1 MCVSVR
7 CKLSVGSRC
16 DGVTRRSL
24 FDMPRAHA
32 FLCRQHCRQLLQAH
46 ITVIQKSSSA
56 KEPHCDPADHRSP
69 TPVISLMRMFWC
81 SMFTVF
87 IICMLWCVEFW
98 CSKSGSLRW
107 LFISW
112 SVGIS
117 RPRLGRQRLWRQL
130 SQISYHATLFSRL
143 TGFADTNI
151 CSASCRCCLLVITYR
166 VLINS
171 LV

>member
-1 MCVSVR
+1 M
-7 CKLSVGSRC
+7 
-16 DGVTRRSL
+16 RRSDL
-24 FDMPRAHA
+24 MEFIWHAPFA
-32 FLCRQHCRQLLQAH
+32 FLSLQTALQAALQAH
-46 ITVIQKSSSA
+46 ITVTQSSSA
-56 KEPHCDPADHRSP
+56 NEPHCDPTDHRSP
-69 TPVISLMRMFWC
+69 SLMRMFWC
-81 SMFTVF
+81 SVFTVF

-98 CSKSGSLRW
+98 CSKSGSVRW

-130 SQISYHATLFSRL
+130 SQISHHATLFSRL
-143 TGFADTNI
+143 TGFADTNS
-151 CSASCRCCLLVITYR
+151 CFASCRCCLLVITDR